1 MGRVKEL
8 LMEQSERDQDL
19 LIAELDHEVQQ
30 LKARLERIEAELS
43 QARNNTIEEVAVAI
57 EQFRVPF
64 GHDTVDS
71 FATYVRG
78 LKT

>member
-1 MGRVKEL
+1 MGKMKEL
-8 LMEQSERDQDL
+8 AMEQSERDQDL
-19 LIAELDHEVQQ
+19 LIADLDHEVRQ

-43 QARNNTIEEVAVAI
+43 QARNNAIEEVAVAI
-57 EQFRVPF
+57 ETFRVPF

-71 FATYVRG
+71 FAVYVRG

>member
-1 MGRVKEL
+1 MGKMKEL

-19 LIAELDHEVQQ
+19 LIADLDQENR
-30 LKARLERIEAELS
+30 LMRARNERLETELS
-43 QARNNTIEEVAVAI
+43 QARNNAIEEVAVAI

-64 GHDTVDS
+64 GHDTVHS